1 MNLLIFR
8 IYMLVYFY
16 SQTKNEISRAIL
28 QYLNKAQVATFSNL
42 DIKKNQAISLSQAD
56 ALVIYDENLAET
68 SSYFIALAI
77 SENKPILFL
86 TNTKGNKSKNLQTLR
101 EDKNFKNKVEIFI
114 CNLKNFSA
122 LLLNFLQKLDQNSG
136 RDIINVKYTLRVSS
150 KMSDYLAWK
159 SKAIGMPKADWLRKL
174 IDDNLQ
180 NDLDYKDF
188 LASKYKA

>member
-1 MNLLIFR
+1 
-8 IYMLVYFY
+8 MLVYFY
-16 SQTKNEISRAIL
+16 SQAKNDVSRAIL

-42 DIKKNQAISLSQAD
+42 DSKKNQEISLSQAD

-101 EDKNFKNKVEIFI
+101 EDKNFKNKLDIFV
-114 CNLKNFSA
+114 CNLQNFSNI
-122 LLLNFLQKLDQNSG
+122 LLNFLQKLDQNSG

-159 SKAIGMPKADWLRKL
+159 SKATGMPKADWLRSL
-174 IDDNLQ
+174 IDDSLQ
-180 NDLDYKDF
+180 KDSDYKKF